1 MKVAIIDHQVETGG
15 TLVNKVCNCF
25 CGKYAPY
32 KVRNVNE
39 IKEGS
44 HAGVFFIDEENTELV
59 NKILNL
65 IKNESRKNLG

>member
-1 MKVAIIDHQVETGG
+1 MKVALIDHQIETGG
-15 TLVNKVCNCF
+15 TLVNKVSNCF

-32 KVRNVNE
+32 KVRDISD

-44 HAGVFFIDEENTELV
+44 HAGVFFIDEENKELT

-65 IKNESRKNLG
+65 IKNESRKDLG